1 MYHFL
6 LSKGQSCFLLVTV
19 AEKIDHLVG
28 GGHSFYVVV
37 GLFEWKHK

>member
-1 MYHFL
+1 MYRFL

-19 AEKIDHLVG
+19 AEKIDHWWG
-28 GGHSFYVVV
+28 DSFYVVV